1 MGDTQAAPPWYPLAL
16 VDTVVD
22 SASFAG
28 GLPSPWGR
36 LRGWDYTDA
45 LSPSWWSD
53 LEEDRWG
60 DWPADIKEVKVTGET
75 RQGVVVDLDGRWT
88 AHLFPFPTGQDI
100 SSLVRY
106 GPWATT
112 LQEAPLV
119 LPVAGLVREERDLVV
134 VFPRHEV
141 ANQHEVVKDPFL
153 LAAPLGTLH
162 AALVEHSTPNTER
175 RWNERLKS
183 VEDGLKSTTL
193 WRAPHTR
200 HVVGLPNVHLSL
212 EGVLFR
218 DGKVMFV
225 PQPGPLVS
233 ALLCPDER
241 LPGVAMAARLEQRL
255 ALMKAFASEE
265 DRERFYRIW
274 GAPLPPT
281 WTSAA
286 SISTV
291 NGGVWIWRYEA
302 MLHMLAEARA
312 YGLSAQAKRCDGWL
326 LDVSRIQARLGE
338 LRTVHAVRKGGV
350 YAAIAAALLGSGP
363 LQIPFLTGA
372 LVCSAAA
379 HALYRRRTPPP
390 F

>member
-106 GPWATT
+106 GPWATS

-225 PQPGPLVS
+225 PQPRPLVS

-274 GAPLPPT
+274 GLLYHQHGPRLPRFQPSTAGFGFGDTKPCSTCLLKLGPT
-281 WTSAA
+281 VCPPRPS
-286 SISTV
+286 V
-291 NGGVWIWRYEA
+291 A
-302 MLHMLAEARA
+302 MAGCWMFRESKLGLVSCARFTRFERVACMLR
-312 YGLSAQAKRCDGWL
+312 L
-326 LDVSRIQARLGE
+326 LLRSSVPDLFKSR
-338 LRTVHAVRKGGV
+338 
-350 YAAIAAALLGSGP
+350 S
-363 LQIPFLTGA
+363 
-372 LVCSAAA
+372 
-379 HALYRRRTPPP
+379 
-390 F
+390 

>member
-1 MGDTQAAPPWYPLAL
+1 M
-16 VDTVVD
+16 
-22 SASFAG
+22 
-28 GLPSPWGR
+28 
-36 LRGWDYTDA
+36 
-45 LSPSWWSD
+45 
-53 LEEDRWG
+53 
-60 DWPADIKEVKVTGET
+60 
-75 RQGVVVDLDGRWT
+75 
-88 AHLFPFPTGQDI
+88 
-100 SSLVRY
+100 
-106 GPWATT
+106 
-112 LQEAPLV
+112 
-119 LPVAGLVREERDLVV
+119 
-134 VFPRHEV
+134 
-141 ANQHEVVKDPFL
+141 
-153 LAAPLGTLH
+153 
-162 AALVEHSTPNTER
+162 
-175 RWNERLKS
+175 KS

-225 PQPGPLVS
+225 PQPRPLVS

-326 LDVSRIQARLGE
+326 LDVCESKLGLVSCARFTRFERVACMLRLLLRSSVPDLFKSR
-338 LRTVHAVRKGGV
+338 
-350 YAAIAAALLGSGP
+350 S
-363 LQIPFLTGA
+363 
-372 LVCSAAA
+372 
-379 HALYRRRTPPP
+379 
-390 F
+390 